1 MRKTWWIS
9 LTILES
15 ALAFGFGLAGPSKA
29 QEGHDH
35 AAATRGGAQA
45 QTKRYH
51 FEATFSTTGLKLTV
65 HSLGSQVRRRV
76 GLERQSDLLP
86 SQHDETLVH
95 VASCVLPQ
103 QARARYRPPW
113 SLS

>member
-65 HSLGSQVRRRV
+65 HSL
-76 GLERQSDLLP
+76 DLG
-86 SQHDETLVH
+86 
-95 VASCVLPQ
+95 
-103 QARARYRPPW
+103 
-113 SLS
+113 